1 MTGYQLL
8 LLVLTLAA
16 VIFGVVH
23 TLTQSATR
31 WLGASVSCVAGYLL
45 VLVLHGL

>member
-1 MTGYQLL
+1 MTGFQLV

-16 VIFGVVH
+16 VILGVV
-23 TLTQSATR
+23 ATITRDVR
-31 WLGASVSCVAGYLL
+31 WLSAAVACISGYLL

>member
-16 VIFGVVH
+16 VILGVVAVI
-23 TLTQSATR
+23 TRDVR
-31 WLGASVSCVAGYLL
+31 WLAAAVTCVAGYLL
-45 VLVLHGL
+45 VQVLNSL

>member
-16 VIFGVVH
+16 VILGVVAAV
-23 TLTQSATR
+23 TRDVR
-31 WLGASVSCVAGYLL
+31 WLAGAVTCVAGYLL

>member
-16 VIFGVVH
+16 VILGGVAAITRDV
-23 TLTQSATR
+23 R
-31 WLGASVSCVAGYLL
+31 WLAGAVTCIGGYLL
-45 VLVLHGL
+45 VSVLNGL

>member
-16 VIFGVVH
+16 VILGVV
-23 TLTQSATR
+23 ATITKEVR
-31 WLGASVSCVAGYLL
+31 WLSAAVSCIAAYLL
-45 VLVLHGL
+45 VQVLHSL

>member
-16 VIFGVVH
+16 VILGGI
-23 TLTQSATR
+23 ATINKEVR
-31 WLGASVSCVAGYLL
+31 WLAAAVTCIAAYLL

>member
-1 MTGYQLL
+1 MTGFQLL

-16 VIFGVVH
+16 VILGVVAVI
-23 TLTQSATR
+23 TRDVR
-31 WLGASVSCVAGYLL
+31 WLGAAVTCISGYLF

>member
-16 VIFGVVH
+16 VILGAVGAITRDV
-23 TLTQSATR
+23 R
-31 WLGASVSCVAGYLL
+31 WLSGAVTCVGGYLL